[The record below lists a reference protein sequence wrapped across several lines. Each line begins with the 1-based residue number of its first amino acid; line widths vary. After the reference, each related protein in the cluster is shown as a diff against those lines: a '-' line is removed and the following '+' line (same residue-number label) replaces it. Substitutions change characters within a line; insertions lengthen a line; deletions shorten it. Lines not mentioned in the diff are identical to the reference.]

1 MSDQIRFYSRGP
13 DSVHFL
19 SWLSI
24 ELQAAQQ
31 TFDATRLMSETIMA
45 TLSNMEIDAAQL
57 DLHIGASCS
66 AHSEGLAQ
74 LAVAYEV
81 GLVPITN
88 PLQWMV
94 SNKS

>member
-1 MSDQIRFYSRGP
+1 LSDQTGFYSRGP

-31 TFDATRLMSETIMA
+31 TFDATRLMSEAIMA
-45 TLSNMEIDAAQL
+45 MLSNMEIDAVRL
-57 DLHIGASCS
+57 DLHIGASSS
-66 AHSEGLAQ
+66 AHSQGLAQ

-88 PLQWMV
+88 PLQ
-94 SNKS
+94 

>member
-1 MSDQIRFYSRGP
+1 
-13 DSVHFL
+13 
-19 SWLSI
+19 LSI

-31 TFDATRLMSETIMA
+31 TFDATRLMSEAIMA
-45 TLSNMEIDAAQL
+45 MLSNMETDAVRL

-66 AHSEGLAQ
+66 AHSQGLAQ

-88 PLQWMV
+88 PLQ
-94 SNKS
+94 

>member
-1 MSDQIRFYSRGP
+1 MSDQIRFCSRGP

-31 TFDATRLMSETIMA
+31 AFDATRLMSETIMA

-57 DLHIGASCS
+57 DSHIGASCS
-66 AHSEGLAQ
+66 AHSQGLAQ

-88 PLQWMV
+88 PLAVDGQ
-94 SNKS
+94 

>member
-1 MSDQIRFYSRGP
+1 
-13 DSVHFL
+13 
-19 SWLSI
+19 
-24 ELQAAQQ
+24 
-31 TFDATRLMSETIMA
+31 
-45 TLSNMEIDAAQL
+45 MEIDAAQL

-66 AHSEGLAQ
+66 AHSQGLAQ